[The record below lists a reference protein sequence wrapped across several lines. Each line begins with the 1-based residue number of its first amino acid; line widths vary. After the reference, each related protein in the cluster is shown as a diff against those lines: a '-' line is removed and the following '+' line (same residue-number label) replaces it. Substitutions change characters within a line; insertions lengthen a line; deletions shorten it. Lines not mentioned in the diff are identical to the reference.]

1 MESITIHPK
10 SKEQIKVFEQMAKA
24 LKIPFEK
31 IETPDDSLY
40 GEGFKKSVLEAQE
53 AYDKGDY
60 SEFAKI
66 NRQELW
72 K

>member
-1 MESITIHPK
+1 MESITIHPT

-31 IETPDDSLY
+31 IETPMDNLH
-40 GEGFKKSVLEAQE
+40 GEGFKESVRSARE
-53 AYDKGDY
+53 AYDKGD
-60 SEFAKI
+60 SNQFVKI
-66 NRQELW
+66 NRKELW